1 MLSFRLEMV
10 MFGRSLNN
18 LIHAG
23 NDIDVMFSVEQCV
36 EMEHS
41 AAINVSKSQ
50 AGGSKSECVIV
61 GGPNEGM
68 GIPIRR
74 RRSVGCEISEDTGND
89 DDEDLEDVVLFGNL
103 VMIKQEIRKKGK
115 WRATRSFES

>member
-1 MLSFRLEMV
+1 ML

-18 LIHAG
+18 LIHTG
-23 NDIDVMFSVEQCV
+23 SDVDVMFCAEQCV
-36 EMEHS
+36 DMEHS

-50 AGGSKSECVIV
+50 VGGSKRECVIV

-89 DDEDLEDVVLFGNL
+89 DDDEDLEDVVLFGNL
-103 VMIKQEIRKKGK
+103 VMIT
-115 WRATRSFES
+115 TRNSEER